1 MMIKVQSITK
11 SENGSIVTPKGFSA
25 IGTANGLKKEQRD
38 LGVIICEV
46 PASCA
51 AVYTTNQI
59 QAAPLQVTKDSI
71 AAEGKLQAIIVNS
84 GNANACTGMKGLQDA
99 YEMRTLGAEHFG
111 VKENYV
117 AVAST
122 GVIGVPLPMDIIR
135 KGVANLI
142 PTKEVSEAHS
152 FSEAILTTDLITKE
166 TCYEMM
172 IDGKKVVLAGVAKG
186 SGMIHPNM
194 ATMLSFI
201 TTDAHIEH
209 DVLQIALSQITNHTF
224 NQITVDGDT
233 STNDMVIVMASG
245 LSETKPIN
253 MEHADWE
260 TFVFALQKVCEDLAK
275 KIAQDGE
282 GATKLIE
289 VNVLGARTNEEAKKI
304 AKQIVGSSLVKTAIH
319 GEDPNWGRIISSM
332 GQSEVAINPNTID
345 ITLQSIPVLKNSEPQ
360 MFSEEE
366 MKKKLKEHEIM
377 IDVYLHLGEET
388 GSAWGCDLSYEYVK
402 INACYRT

>member
-1 MMIKVQSITK
+1 MIKVASITK
-11 SENGSIVTPKGFSA
+11 VENGSIVTPKGFSA
-25 IGTANGLKKEQRD
+25 IGNAIGLKKEKKD
-38 LGVIICEV
+38 LGAIVCDT

-71 AAEGKLQAIIVNS
+71 TTEGKLQAIIVNS
-84 GNANACTGMKGLQDA
+84 GNANACTGMQGLQDA
-99 YEMRTLGAEHFG
+99 YEMRALGAEHFR

-135 KGVANLI
+135 KGVATLI
-142 PTKEVSEAHS
+142 PTKEESEAHS

-172 IDGKKVVLAGVAKG
+172 IDGKKVLIAGVAKG

-209 DVLQIALSQITNHTF
+209 DVLQTALSQITNHTF

-245 LSETKPIN
+245 LSETSPIN
-253 MEHADWE
+253 MEHTDWE
-260 TFVFALQKVCEDLAK
+260 TFVCALQKVCEDLAK

-289 VNVLGARTNEEAKKI
+289 VNVLGAQTNEEAKKI

-319 GEDPNWGRIISSM
+319 GEDPNWGRIISSI
-332 GQSEVAINPNTID
+332 GQSEVAIHPNTID
-345 ITLQSIPVLKNSEPQ
+345 ITLQSISVLKNSEPQ
-360 MFSEEE
+360 TFSEEE
-366 MKKKLKEHEIM
+366 MTERLQEDEIV
-377 IDVYLHLGEET
+377 INVYLHLGEET

>member
-1 MMIKVQSITK
+1 MYRDERITRC
-11 SENGSIVTPKGFSA
+11 I
-25 IGTANGLKKEQRD
+25 R
-38 LGVIICEV
+38 
-46 PASCA
+46 
-51 AVYTTNQI
+51 
-59 QAAPLQVTKDSI
+59 
-71 AAEGKLQAIIVNS
+71 
-84 GNANACTGMKGLQDA
+84 
-99 YEMRTLGAEHFG
+99 
-111 VKENYV
+111 ENYV

-122 GVIGVPLPMDIIR
+122 GVIGVPLPMEIIR
-135 KGVANLI
+135 KGIATLI
-142 PTKEVSEAHS
+142 PAKEENEAHS

-172 IDGKKVVLAGVAKG
+172 IDGKKVMIAGVAKG

-201 TTDAHIEH
+201 TTDAYIEN
-209 DVLQIALSQITNHTF
+209 DVLQTALSQITNHTF

-253 MEHADWE
+253 MEHTDWE

-289 VNVLGARTNEEAKKI
+289 VNVQGTKTSEEAKRI

-332 GQSEVAINPNTID
+332 GQSEVVINPNTID
-345 ITLQSIPVLKNSEPQ
+345 IALQSISVLNNSEPQ
-360 MFSEEE
+360 LFSEEE
-366 MKKKLKEHEIM
+366 MKKRLQENEIV
-377 IDVYLHLGEET
+377 IDVYLHLGDEK
-388 GSAWGCDLSYEYVK
+388 GSAWGCDLSYDYVK

>member
-1 MMIKVQSITK
+1 MIKVASITK
-11 SENGSIVTPKGFSA
+11 LENGSIVTPKGFSA
-25 IGTANGLKKEQRD
+25 IGTANGLKKEKKD
-38 LGVIICEV
+38 LGAIVCDV

-84 GNANACTGMKGLQDA
+84 GNANACTGMQGIQDA
-99 YEMRTLGAEHFG
+99 YEIRTLGAEHFD

-135 KGVANLI
+135 KGVASLI
-142 PTKEVSEAHS
+142 PTKEIGEAHS
-152 FSEAILTTDLITKE
+152 FSEAILTTDLTTKE
-166 TCYEMM
+166 TCYEMT
-172 IDGKKVVLAGVAKG
+172 IDGKEVTIAGVAKG

-201 TTDAHIEH
+201 TTDVNIEH
-209 DVLQIALSQITNHTF
+209 EVLQTALSQITNHTF

-245 LSETKPIN
+245 LSETKTMS
-253 MEHADWE
+253 MEHKEWE

-289 VNVLGARTNEEAKKI
+289 VNVLGARTNEEAKRV
-304 AKQIVGSSLVKTAIH
+304 AKQIVGSSLVKTAIY
-319 GEDPNWGRIISSM
+319 GEDPNWGRIISSI

-345 ITLQSIPVLKNSEPQ
+345 ITLQSIAVLKNSEPQ

-366 MKKKLKEHEIM
+366 MKKKLKEHEIV
-377 IDVYLHLGEET
+377 IDVYLHLGEEK
-388 GSAWGCDLSYEYVK
+388 GSAWGCDLSYDYVK

>member
-1 MMIKVQSITK
+1 MIKVASITK
-11 SENGSIVTPKGFSA
+11 VEDGSIVTPKGFSA
-25 IGTANGLKKEQRD
+25 IGTAIGLKKGKKD
-38 LGVIICEV
+38 LGAIVCDV

-71 AAEGKLQAIIVNS
+71 TTEGKLQAIIVNS

-99 YEMRTLGAEHFG
+99 YEMRALGAEHFG
-111 VKENYV
+111 LKEKYV

-135 KGVANLI
+135 KGIVTLI
-142 PTKEVSEAHS
+142 PAKEENGAHS

-166 TCYEMM
+166 TCYEMI
-172 IDGKKVVLAGVAKG
+172 IDGKKVMIAGVAKG

-201 TTDAHIEH
+201 TTDARIEH
-209 DVLQIALSQITNHTF
+209 DVLQTALSQITNHTF

-233 STNDMVIVMASG
+233 STNDMVIAMASG
-245 LSETKPIN
+245 LSETKPID

-289 VNVLGARTNEEAKKI
+289 VNVLGVQTNEEAKKI

-319 GEDPNWGRIISSM
+319 GEDPNWGRIISSI

-345 ITLQSIPVLKNSEPQ
+345 ITLQSISVLKNSEPQ
-360 MFSEEE
+360 TFSEE
-366 MKKKLKEHEIM
+366 MKERLQEDEIV
-377 IDVYLHLGEET
+377 INVYLHLGKET

>member
-1 MMIKVQSITK
+1 MIKVESITK
-11 SENGSIVTPKGFSA
+11 LENGSIVTPKGFSA
-25 IGTANGLKKEQRD
+25 IGTASGLKKEKKD
-38 LGVIICEV
+38 LGAIVCDV
-46 PASCA
+46 PAASA

-59 QAAPLQVTKDSI
+59 QAAPLQVTKESI
-71 AAEGKLQAIIVNS
+71 GAEGKLQVILVNS

-99 YEMRTLGAEHFG
+99 YEMRALGAEHFG
-111 VKENYV
+111 LKENYV

-135 KGVANLI
+135 KGIATLI
-142 PTKEVSEAHS
+142 PAKGESEAHS

-166 TCYEMM
+166 TCYEMI
-172 IDGKKVVLAGVAKG
+172 IDGKKVTIAGVAKG

-201 TTDAHIEH
+201 TTDAYIEH
-209 DVLQIALSQITNHTF
+209 DVLQTALSQITNHTF

-253 MEHADWE
+253 MEHTDWE
-260 TFVFALQKVCEDLAK
+260 TFIFALQKVCEDLAK

-289 VNVLGARTNEEAKKI
+289 VNVQGTKTSEEAKRI

-332 GQSEVAINPNTID
+332 GQSEVVINPKTID
-345 ITLQSIPVLKNSEPQ
+345 IALQSISVLNNSELQ
-360 MFSEEE
+360 LFSEAE
-366 MKKKLKEHEIM
+366 MKKRLQENEIV
-377 IDVYLHLGEET
+377 IDVYLHLGDEK
-388 GSAWGCDLSYEYVK
+388 GSAWGCDLSYDYVK

>member
-1 MMIKVQSITK
+1 MIKVSAITK
-11 SENGSIVTPKGFSA
+11 LENGSIVTPKGFSA
-25 IGTANGLKKEQRD
+25 IGTANGLKKEKKD
-38 LGVIICEV
+38 LGAIVCEV

-51 AVYTTNQI
+51 AVYTTNQM
-59 QAAPLQVTKDSI
+59 QAAPLQITKDSI
-71 AAEGKLQAIIVNS
+71 ATVGKLQAILVNS

-99 YEMRTLGAEHFG
+99 YEMRALGAEHFG
-111 VKENYV
+111 VEENYV

-135 KGVANLI
+135 KGVATLI
-142 PTKEVSEAHS
+142 PTTEVRGARS

-166 TCYEMM
+166 TCYEMI
-172 IDGKKVVLAGVAKG
+172 IDGKEVTIAGVAKG

-201 TTDAHIEH
+201 TTDVNIEH
-209 DVLQIALSQITNHTF
+209 EVLQTALSQITNHTF

-253 MEHADWE
+253 MEHKDWE
-260 TFVFALQKVCEDLAK
+260 TFVFTLQKVCEDLAK

-289 VNVLGARTNEEAKKI
+289 VNVQGAKTNEEAKKI
-304 AKQIVGSSLVKTAIH
+304 AKQIVGSSLVKTAIY
-319 GEDPNWGRIISSM
+319 GEDPNWGRIISSI

-345 ITLQSIPVLKNSEPQ
+345 ITLQSITVLKNSEPQ
-360 MFSEEE
+360 AFSGEE
-366 MKKKLKEHEIM
+366 MKKRLQEHAIV
-377 IDVYLHLGEET
+377 IDVYLHLGEEA
-388 GSAWGCDLSYEYVK
+388 GSAWGCDLSYDYVK

>member
-1 MMIKVQSITK
+1 MIKVASITK
-11 SENGSIVTPKGFSA
+11 LENGSIVTPKGFSA
-25 IGTANGLKKEQRD
+25 IGTVNGLKKEKKD
-38 LGVIICEV
+38 LGAIVCDV

-71 AAEGKLQAIIVNS
+71 TAEGKLQAIIVNS
-84 GNANACTGMKGLQDA
+84 GNANACTGMQGLQDA

-135 KGVANLI
+135 KGIATLI
-142 PTKEVSEAHS
+142 PTKEESGAYS

-166 TCYEMM
+166 TCYEMI
-172 IDGKKVVLAGVAKG
+172 IDGKKVAIAGVAKG

-209 DVLQIALSQITNHTF
+209 DVLQTALSQITNHTF

-245 LSETKPIN
+245 LSETSPIN
-253 MEHADWE
+253 MEHTDWE
-260 TFVFALQKVCEDLAK
+260 TFVCALQKVCEDLAK

-289 VNVLGARTNEEAKKI
+289 VNVLGAQTNEEAKKI

-319 GEDPNWGRIISSM
+319 GEDPNWGRIISSI
-332 GQSEVAINPNTID
+332 GQSEVVINPNTID
-345 ITLQSIPVLKNSEPQ
+345 ITLQSISVLKNSEPQ
-360 MFSEEE
+360 IFSEEE
-366 MKKKLKEHEIM
+366 MKERLQEDEIV
-377 IDVYLHLGEET
+377 INVYLHLGEET

>member
-1 MMIKVQSITK
+1 MIKASSITK
-11 SENGSIVTPKGFSA
+11 LANGSIVTPKGFLA
-25 IGTANGLKKEQRD
+25 IGTANGLKKVKKD
-38 LGVIICEV
+38 MGAIVCEV

-51 AVYTTNQI
+51 VVYTTNQI

-71 AAEGKLQAIIVNS
+71 AAEGKLQAIVVNS

-111 VKENYV
+111 VKEKYV

-135 KGVANLI
+135 KGIESLV
-142 PTKEVSEAHS
+142 PTKEVSEAYS
-152 FSEAILTTDLITKE
+152 FCEAILTTDLITKE
-166 TCYEMM
+166 TCYEMI
-172 IDGKKVVLAGVAKG
+172 IDGEAVIIAGVAKG
-186 SGMIHPNM
+186 SGMIKPNM

-201 TTDAHIEH
+201 TTDANIEH
-209 DVLQIALSQITNHTF
+209 EVLQTALSQITNHTF

-233 STNDMVIVMASG
+233 STNDMVIAMASG
-245 LSETKPIN
+245 LSETKTMN
-253 MEHADWE
+253 MEHEDWE
-260 TFVFALQKVCEDLAK
+260 TFVVALQKVCGDLAK

-304 AKQIVGSSLVKTAIH
+304 AKQIVGSSLVKTAIY
-319 GEDPNWGRIISSM
+319 GEDPNWGRIISST
-332 GQSEVAINPNTID
+332 GQSEVIINPNTID
-345 ITLQSIPVLKNSEPQ
+345 ITLQSIAVLKNSEPQ

-366 MKKKLKEHEIM
+366 MTKKLQEHEIK
-377 IDVYLHLGEET
+377 IDVCLHLGDET

>member
-1 MMIKVQSITK
+1 MIKVGSITK
-11 SENGSIVTPKGFSA
+11 LENGSIVTPKGFSA
-25 IGTANGLKKEQRD
+25 IGTANGLKKEKKD
-38 LGVIICEV
+38 LGAIICEV

-99 YEMRTLGAEHFG
+99 YEMRALGAEYFG

-135 KGVANLI
+135 KGITTLI
-142 PTKEVSEAHS
+142 PTKAVSEAHS
-152 FSEAILTTDLITKE
+152 FSESILTTDLITKE
-166 TCYEMM
+166 TCYEMI
-172 IDGKKVVLAGVAKG
+172 IDGKEVTIAGVAKG

-201 TTDAHIEH
+201 TTDINIEH
-209 DVLQIALSQITNHTF
+209 DVLKIALSQVTNHTF

-245 LSETKPIN
+245 LSETKTMN
-253 MEHADWE
+253 MEHKDWE

-289 VNVLGARTNEEAKKI
+289 VNVQGAKTNEEAKKI
-304 AKQIVGSSLVKTAIH
+304 AKQIIGSSLVKTAIY
-319 GEDPNWGRIISSM
+319 GEDPNWGRIISSI
-332 GQSEVAINPNTID
+332 GQSEVTINPSTID
-345 ITLQSIPVLKNSEPQ
+345 ITLQSIDVLKNSEPQ

-366 MKKKLKEHEIM
+366 MTKKLQEHEIK
-377 IDVYLHLGEET
+377 IDVYLHLGDET
-388 GSAWGCDLSYEYVK
+388 GSAWGCDLSYDYVK

>member
-1 MMIKVQSITK
+1 MIKVSAITK
-11 SENGSIVTPKGFSA
+11 LENGSIVTPKGFSA
-25 IGTANGLKKEQRD
+25 IGTANGLKKEKKD
-38 LGVIICEV
+38 LGAIVCEV

-59 QAAPLQVTKDSI
+59 QAAPLQITKDSI
-71 AAEGKLQAIIVNS
+71 ATEGKLQAIIVNS

-99 YEMRTLGAEHFG
+99 YEMRALGAEHFG
-111 VKENYV
+111 VEENYV

-135 KGVANLI
+135 KGVATLI
-142 PTKEVSEAHS
+142 PTTEVRGARS

-166 TCYEMM
+166 TCYEMI
-172 IDGKKVVLAGVAKG
+172 IDGKEVTIAGVAKG

-201 TTDAHIEH
+201 TTDANIEH
-209 DVLQIALSQITNHTF
+209 EVLQTALSQITNHTF

-245 LSETKPIN
+245 LSETKTISR
-253 MEHADWE
+253 EHKEWE
-260 TFVFALQKVCEDLAK
+260 TFVTALQKVCEDLAK

-289 VNVLGARTNEEAKKI
+289 VNVQGAKTNEEAKKI
-304 AKQIVGSSLVKTAIH
+304 AKQIVGSSLVKTAIY
-319 GEDPNWGRIISSM
+319 GEDPNWGRIISSI
-332 GQSEVAINPNTID
+332 GQSEVAINPNTVD
-345 ITLQSIPVLKNSEPQ
+345 INLQSIMVLKNSEPQ
-360 MFSEEE
+360 TFSGEE
-366 MKKKLKEHEIM
+366 MKKRLQEHAIV
-377 IDVYLHLGEET
+377 IDVYLHLGEEV
-388 GSAWGCDLSYEYVK
+388 GSAWGCDLSYDYVK

>member
-1 MMIKVQSITK
+1 MMIKVESITK
-11 SENGSIVTPKGFSA
+11 LENGSIVMPKGFSA
-25 IGTANGLKKEQRD
+25 IGTANGLKKEKRD

-84 GNANACTGMKGLQDA
+84 GNANACTGTKGLQDA
-99 YEMRTLGAEHFG
+99 YEMRALGAEHFG

-135 KGVANLI
+135 KGISTLTPA
-142 PTKEVSEAHS
+142 KAVSEAHS

-166 TCYEMM
+166 TCYEMI
-172 IDGKKVVLAGVAKG
+172 IDGKKVTIAGVAKG

-201 TTDAHIEH
+201 TTDINIEH
-209 DVLQIALSQITNHTF
+209 EVLQTALSQITDHTF

-245 LSETKPIN
+245 LSETKPIT
-253 MEHADWE
+253 MEHKDWE
-260 TFVFALQKVCEDLAK
+260 TFVFTLQKVCEDLAK

-289 VNVLGARTNEEAKKI
+289 VNVLGALTNEEAKKI
-304 AKQIVGSSLVKTAIH
+304 AKQIVGSSLVKTAIY
-319 GEDPNWGRIISSM
+319 GEDPNWGRIISSI
-332 GQSEVAINPNTID
+332 GQSEVEINPNTID
-345 ITLQSIPVLKNSEPQ
+345 ITLQSIAVLKNSEPQ

-366 MKKKLKEHEIM
+366 MKKRLQEHEII
-377 IDVYLHLGEET
+377 IDVYLHLGEEN

>member
-1 MMIKVQSITK
+1 MIKVESITK
-11 SENGSIVTPKGFSA
+11 LENGSIVTPKGFSA
-25 IGTANGLKKEQRD
+25 IGTANGLKKEKKD
-38 LGVIICEV
+38 LGAIVCEV
-46 PASCA
+46 PAASA

-59 QAAPLQVTKDSI
+59 QAAPLQVTKESI
-71 AAEGKLQAIIVNS
+71 AAEGKLQAILVNS

-99 YEMRTLGAEHFG
+99 YEMRALGAEQFG
-111 VKENYV
+111 LKENYV

-135 KGVANLI
+135 KGVATLI
-142 PTKEVSEAHS
+142 PAKEESEAGS

-166 TCYEMM
+166 TCYEMI
-172 IDGKKVVLAGVAKG
+172 IDGKKVTIAGVAKG

-201 TTDAHIEH
+201 TTDVNIEH
-209 DVLQIALSQITNHTF
+209 GVLQTALSQITNYTF

-245 LSETKPIN
+245 LSETKTMS
-253 MEHADWE
+253 MEHKEWE

-289 VNVLGARTNEEAKKI
+289 VNVQGAKTSEEAKKI
-304 AKQIVGSSLVKTAIH
+304 AKQIVGSSLVKTAIY

-332 GQSEVAINPNTID
+332 GQSEIVINPNTID
-345 ITLQSIPVLKNSEPQ
+345 ITLQSISVLNNSEPQ
-360 MFSEEE
+360 MFSEKE
-366 MKKKLKEHEIM
+366 MKKRLQENEIV
-377 IDVYLHLGEET
+377 IDVYLHLGEEK
-388 GSAWGCDLSYEYVK
+388 GSAWGCDLSYDYVK

>member
-1 MMIKVQSITK
+1 MMIKVESITK
-11 SENGSIVTPKGFSA
+11 LENGSIIMPKGFSA
-25 IGTANGLKKEQRD
+25 IGTANGLKKEKRD

-84 GNANACTGMKGLQDA
+84 GNANACTGMQGLQDA

-111 VKENYV
+111 VKETYV

-135 KGVANLI
+135 KGISTLTPA
-142 PTKEVSEAHS
+142 KAVSEAHS

-166 TCYEMM
+166 TCYEMI
-172 IDGKKVVLAGVAKG
+172 IDGKKVTIAGVAKG

-201 TTDAHIEH
+201 TTDINIEH
-209 DVLQIALSQITNHTF
+209 DVLQIALSQVTNHTF

-245 LSETKPIN
+245 LSETKTMN
-253 MEHADWE
+253 MEHKDWE

-289 VNVLGARTNEEAKKI
+289 VNVQGAKTNEEAKKI
-304 AKQIVGSSLVKTAIH
+304 AKQIVGSSLVKTAIY
-319 GEDPNWGRIISSM
+319 GEDPNWGRIISSI
-332 GQSEVAINPNTID
+332 GQSEVEINPNTID
-345 ITLQSIPVLKNSEPQ
+345 ITLQSIAVLKNSEPQ

-366 MKKKLKEHEIM
+366 MKKKLQEHEII
-377 IDVYLHLGEET
+377 IDVYLHLGEEN

>member
-1 MMIKVQSITK
+1 MMIKVESITK
-11 SENGSIVTPKGFSA
+11 LENGSIVTPKGFSA
-25 IGTANGLKKEQRD
+25 IGTANGLKKEKKD
-38 LGVIICEV
+38 LGAIVCEV
-46 PASCA
+46 PAASA

-59 QAAPLQVTKDSI
+59 QAAPLQVTKESI
-71 AAEGKLQAIIVNS
+71 AAEGKLQAILVNS

-99 YEMRTLGAEHFG
+99 YEMRALGAEQFG
-111 VKENYV
+111 LKENYV

-135 KGVANLI
+135 KGVATLI
-142 PTKEVSEAHS
+142 PAKEESEAGS

-166 TCYEMM
+166 TCYEMI
-172 IDGKKVVLAGVAKG
+172 IDGKKVTIAGVAKG

-201 TTDAHIEH
+201 TTDVNIEH
-209 DVLQIALSQITNHTF
+209 GVLQTALSQITNYTF

-245 LSETKPIN
+245 LSETKTMS
-253 MEHADWE
+253 MEHKEWE

-289 VNVLGARTNEEAKKI
+289 VNVQGAKTSEEAKKI
-304 AKQIVGSSLVKTAIH
+304 AKQIVGSSLVKTAIY

-332 GQSEVAINPNTID
+332 GQSEIVINPNTID
-345 ITLQSIPVLKNSEPQ
+345 ITLQSISVLNNSEPQ
-360 MFSEEE
+360 MFSEKE
-366 MKKKLKEHEIM
+366 MKKRLQENEIV
-377 IDVYLHLGEET
+377 IDVYLHLGEEK
-388 GSAWGCDLSYEYVK
+388 GSAWGCDLSYDYVK

>member
-1 MMIKVQSITK
+1 
-11 SENGSIVTPKGFSA
+11 
-25 IGTANGLKKEQRD
+25 
-38 LGVIICEV
+38 
-46 PASCA
+46 
-51 AVYTTNQI
+51 
-59 QAAPLQVTKDSI
+59 
-71 AAEGKLQAIIVNS
+71 
-84 GNANACTGMKGLQDA
+84 A
-99 YEMRTLGAEHFG
+99 YEMRALGAEHFG
-111 VKENYV
+111 LKENYV

-135 KGVANLI
+135 KGVATLI
-142 PTKEVSEAHS
+142 PTKEESEAYS

-166 TCYEMM
+166 TCYEMI
-172 IDGKKVVLAGVAKG
+172 IDGKKVTIAGVAKG

-209 DVLQIALSQITNHTF
+209 DVLQTALSQITNHTF

-245 LSETKPIN
+245 LSETRPIN
-253 MEHADWE
+253 TDWE
-260 TFVFALQKVCEDLAK
+260 TFVCALQKVCEDLAK

-289 VNVLGARTNEEAKKI
+289 VNVLGAQTNEEAKKI

-319 GEDPNWGRIISSM
+319 GEDPNWGRIISSI

-345 ITLQSIPVLKNSEPQ
+345 ITLQSILVLKNSEPQ
-360 MFSEEE
+360 TFSEEE
-366 MKKKLKEHEIM
+366 MKERLQEDEIV
-377 IDVYLHLGEET
+377 INVYLHLGEET